1 MNAEN
6 IIKLWHVVLQNIV
19 PIAWTAV
26 GAIALWIIGGWV
38 INALKR
44 LARGALASGK
54 VDATLAGHLESVLGV
69 VLRILLVI
77 AVLGLFGGDT
87 TSVTAILA
95 AVGVAVGMAWSGL
108 LSNFAAGVFLLLLRP
123 IRVGDFIAAG
133 GTIGTVRKVGMFV
146 TIVDTMDKAR
156 ALVGNNE
163 IFSDNITNYTTS
175 PYRRVDRVA
184 QLGHGVDPQQ
194 AMAQLKGLLAQI
206 PNVLDD
212 PAPDVDILEFK
223 LAGTRLAVR
232 PYCHNDNYWQVYF
245 DTNKA
250 IAATSK
256 AGAWPVPAP
265 HQVFLQ
271 AK

>member
-77 AVLGLFGGDT
+77 AVLGLFGAT
-87 TSVTAILA
+87 PPPSPPSFA

-123 IRVGDFIAAG
+123 IRVGDFIAG
-133 GTIGTVRKVGMFV
+133 RRHDGNGTQRSACSSPSVNTHGQG
-146 TIVDTMDKAR
+146 AR
-156 ALVGNNE
+156 WSATTR
-163 IFSDNITNYTTS
+163 ISSRTTS
-175 PYRRVDRVA
+175 PTTPPAPIAASTGLPSLPWRRSA
-184 QLGHGVDPQQ
+184 TGHGT
-194 AMAQLKGLLAQI
+194 AQGPLAQI
-206 PNVLDD
+206 PKR
-212 PAPDVDILEFK
+212 A
-223 LAGTRLAVR
+223 
-232 PYCHNDNYWQVYF
+232 
-245 DTNKA
+245 
-250 IAATSK
+250 
-256 AGAWPVPAP
+256 
-265 HQVFLQ
+265 
-271 AK
+271 